1 MMRHVPTVRPRAAAH
16 GAPPTGETHPASW
29 RPTLHT
35 STPQRV
41 AEESVREFLAGDT
54 AARALGITV
63 SHVAPGEVTA
73 HMTIGAEMLNGH
85 GSAHGAALFAVADI
99 AFAMACNSHGH
110 PSVGRSCSIEY
121 LAPAFAG
128 EAVTA
133 TAVERTLDGR
143 GGIYDVA
150 VTRDADGRL
159 LAEMRGHSRQ
169 LTAPP
174 AGA

>member
-1 MMRHVPTVRPRAAAH
+1 MNDRN
-16 GAPPTGETHPASW
+16 
-29 RPTLHT
+29 
-35 STPQRV
+35 PQTV
-41 AEESVREFLAGDT
+41 AEDAVRNFLAEDT

-63 SHVAPGEVTA
+63 SRVAPGEVTA
-73 HMTIGAEMLNGH
+73 HMTIRPEMLNGH

-110 PSVGRSCSIEY
+110 RAVGRSCSIEY
-121 LAPAFAG
+121 LAPAFSG

-133 TAVERTLDGR
+133 TAVERAVVGR

-169 LTAPP
+169 LAAPP
-174 AGA
+174 TDSA

>member
-1 MMRHVPTVRPRAAAH
+1 MHSH
-16 GAPPTGETHPASW
+16 S
-29 RPTLHT
+29 
-35 STPQRV
+35 PQRV
-41 AEESVREFLAGDT
+41 AEDAVREFLAGDT

-73 HMTIGAEMLNGH
+73 HMTIRPEMLNGH
-85 GSAHGAALFAVADI
+85 GTAHGAALFAVADI

-110 PSVGRSCSIEY
+110 PAVGRSCSIEY
-121 LAPAFAG
+121 LAPAFPG

-133 TAVERTLDGR
+133 TAVERAVVGR

-150 VTRDADGRL
+150 VTRDGDGRL
-159 LAEMRGHSRQ
+159 LAELRGHSRQ

-174 AGA
+174 TSTT

>member
-1 MMRHVPTVRPRAAAH
+1 VQ
-16 GAPPTGETHPASW
+16 S
-29 RPTLHT
+29 

-41 AEESVREFLAGDT
+41 AEESVRAFLAGDT

-73 HMTIGAEMLNGH
+73 RMTIGPAMLNGH

-99 AFAMACNSHGH
+99 AFAMACNSYGH
-110 PSVGRSCSIEY
+110 PTVARSCSIEY

-133 TAVERTLDGR
+133 TAVERSVVGR
-143 GGIYDVA
+143 SGIYDVA

-159 LAEMRGHSRQ
+159 LAELRGHSRQ

>member
-1 MMRHVPTVRPRAAAH
+1 MQ
-16 GAPPTGETHPASW
+16 THS
-29 RPTLHT
+29 
-35 STPQRV
+35 PQRV
-41 AEESVREFLAGDT
+41 AEEVVREFLAGDT

-73 HMTIGAEMLNGH
+73 HMTIRPEMLNGH
-85 GSAHGAALFAVADI
+85 GTAHGAALFAVADI

-110 PSVGRSCSIEY
+110 PAVGRSCSIEY
-121 LAPAFAG
+121 LAPAFPG

-133 TAVERTLDGR
+133 TAVERAVVGR

-150 VTRDADGRL
+150 VTRDADGQL
-159 LAEMRGHSRQ
+159 LAELRGHSRQ

-174 AGA
+174 TSTT

>member
-1 MMRHVPTVRPRAAAH
+1 MQD
-16 GAPPTGETHPASW
+16 
-29 RPTLHT
+29 
-35 STPQRV
+35 PQSV
-41 AEESVREFLAGDT
+41 AEDAVRRYLADDG

-63 SHVAPGEVTA
+63 SSVAPGAVTA
-73 HMTIGAEMLNGH
+73 HMTIRPEMLNGH

-110 PSVGRSCSIEY
+110 VAVGRSCSIEY

-133 TAVERTLDGR
+133 TAVERSAVGR

-150 VTRDADGRL
+150 VTRDGDGTL
-159 LAEMRGHSRQ
+159 LAELRGHSRQ
-169 LTAPP
+169 VTNPPTA
-174 AGA
+174 G

>member
-1 MMRHVPTVRPRAAAH
+1 MHDR
-16 GAPPTGETHPASW
+16 
-29 RPTLHT
+29 
-35 STPQRV
+35 TPQTV
-41 AEESVREFLAGDT
+41 AEDAVREFLAGDT

-63 SHVAPGEVTA
+63 SRVAPGAVTA
-73 HMTIGAEMLNGH
+73 HMAIRPEMLNGH

-110 PSVGRSCSIEY
+110 RAVGRSCSIEF

-133 TAVERTLDGR
+133 TAVERAQVGR

-150 VTRDADGRL
+150 VTRDADGQL
-159 LAEMRGHSRQ
+159 LAELRGHSRR
-169 LTAPP
+169 LAATPAP
-174 AGA
+174 

>member
-1 MMRHVPTVRPRAAAH
+1 MHDR
-16 GAPPTGETHPASW
+16 
-29 RPTLHT
+29 
-35 STPQRV
+35 TPQAV
-41 AEESVREFLAGDT
+41 ADDAVREFLAGDT

-63 SHVAPGEVTA
+63 SHVAPGQVTA
-73 HMTIGAEMLNGH
+73 HMTIRPEMLNGH

-110 PSVGRSCSIEY
+110 PAVGRSCSIEY

-128 EAVTA
+128 DAVTA
-133 TAVERTLDGR
+133 TAVERSVVGR

-159 LAEMRGHSRQ
+159 LAELRGHSRQ
-169 LTAPP
+169 LTAAP
-174 AGA
+174 AASH

>member
-1 MMRHVPTVRPRAAAH
+1 MQ
-16 GAPPTGETHPASW
+16 THS
-29 RPTLHT
+29 
-35 STPQRV
+35 PQRV
-41 AEESVREFLAGDT
+41 AEDVVREFLAGDT

-73 HMTIGAEMLNGH
+73 HMTIRPEMLNGH
-85 GSAHGAALFAVADI
+85 GTAHGAALFAVADI

-110 PSVGRSCSIEY
+110 PAVGRSCSIEY
-121 LAPAFAG
+121 LAPAFPG

-133 TAVERTLDGR
+133 TAVERAVVGR

-150 VTRDADGRL
+150 VTRDADGQL
-159 LAEMRGHSRQ
+159 LAELRGHSRQ

-174 AGA
+174 MSST

>member
-1 MMRHVPTVRPRAAAH
+1 MHDRN
-16 GAPPTGETHPASW
+16 
-29 RPTLHT
+29 
-35 STPQRV
+35 PQRI
-41 AEESVREFLAGDT
+41 AEDSVRDFLAEDT

-63 SHVAPGEVTA
+63 SHVAPGAVTA
-73 HMTIGAEMLNGH
+73 HMTIRREMLNGH

-110 PSVGRSCSIEY
+110 AAVGRSCSIEY

-133 TAVERTLDGR
+133 TAVERAVVGR

-150 VTRDADGRL
+150 VTRDGDGQL
-159 LAEMRGHSRQ
+159 LAELRGHSRQ
-169 LTAPP
+169 LTVPP
-174 AGA
+174 TNTAA